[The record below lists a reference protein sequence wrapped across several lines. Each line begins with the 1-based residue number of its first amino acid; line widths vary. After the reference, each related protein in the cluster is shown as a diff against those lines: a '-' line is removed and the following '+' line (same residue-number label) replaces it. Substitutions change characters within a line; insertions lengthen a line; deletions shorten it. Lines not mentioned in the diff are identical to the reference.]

1 MLTSVGRPKAPSR
14 PKGRYPESTVG
25 RNRYWQRLPSPGPQW
40 QRRGHPAGPRR
51 GRGSMK
57 WCGFAKTP
65 PWCCLKQAAGLS
77 VTCSTRCTTTS
88 SPVVC
93 INPKQARDFA
103 RACGARAKTDNVD
116 ARRLALVG
124 QRMIPQTQSAPD
136 PAQIELKSLL
146 MPSKATRQKSRCR
159 KVSTHPTLSTLDG
172 FGAATPHV
180 VERRNRRA

>member
-1 MLTSVGRPKAPSR
+1 MVGTDIGKDSLHLARS
-14 PKGRYPESTVG
+14 GSDEVT
-25 RNRYWQRLPSPGPQW
+25 LL
-40 QRRGHPAGPRR
+40 GHDE
-51 GRGSMK
+51 
-57 WCGFAKTP
+57 
-65 PWCCLKQAAGLS
+65 AGLHEVVRFCKDATLVLLEAS
-77 VTCSTRCTTTS
+77 GGFERDVLDTLHDHKL
-88 SPVVC
+88 PVVC

-159 KVSTHPTLSTLDG
+159 KVSSHPTLSTLDG